1 MPSVQVMV
9 GGEEGKCA
17 DAVEAMVG
25 EGGRCSDAV

>member
-9 GGEEGKCA
+9 GGEEGRCA

-25 EGGRCSDAV
+25 EEGDF